1 MTMTYP
7 PAPWKLQGFAIQC
20 LNLVDSKLAKDF
32 IPSQL
37 EIVSFLPGKTLGG
50 IYISSYKPGSLLEYN
65 ELIVVPGYVRYQ
77 GKTGF
82 WISHIYVDNEDSV
95 AGGRE
100 IWGLPKEM
108 AKFSWDKNSV
118 RIYQGKN
125 SQANNELCHLE
136 YHQGLFNLSTWWK
149 PEISGSCFSGL
160 GSDLLFF
167 TSQFKSKIALL
178 KSNLEIPASS
188 PFAALN
194 LGKHILALN
203 LQDLELIAAIPE
215 TIVKNIEPQIRRHKA
230 INI

>member
-7 PAPWKLQGFAIQC
+7 PAPWRLQGFAIQC
-20 LNLVDSKLAKDF
+20 LNLVDSKVAKDF

-37 EIVSFLPGKTLGG
+37 EIVSLLPGKTLGG
-50 IYISSYKPGSLLEYN
+50 IYISSYKPGSLVEYN

-108 AKFSWDKNSV
+108 AEFSWDKNS
-118 RIYQGKN
+118 IKI
-125 SQANNELCHLE
+125 SQSNNKLCNLE

-149 PEISGSCFSGL
+149 PEVSGSCFSGL

-167 TSQFKSKIALL
+167 SSQFKSKIALL
-178 KSNLEIPASS
+178 KSNLEVPASS
-188 PFAALN
+188 PFAPLN
-194 LGKHILALN
+194 LGKPILTLN
-203 LQDLELIAAIPE
+203 LQDLELIAGVPE
-215 TIVKNIEPQIRRHKA
+215 TVKNAEPQI
-230 INI
+230 